1 MKFCFSTLGCKVN
14 QFETQALAQ
23 LAAARGHTLVDAD
36 ADVCILNTCTVT
48 SSGDHKT
55 LRALRRLQRSNP
67 QAVVAVCGCFAQTEP
82 ERASR
87 LGGVDIVCG
96 TADRAAVLD
105 LCEQAVHRRAPVCA
119 VSDIRRTRAFETLP
133 AGVLPG
139 HTRALLKVQDGC
151 DNYCTYCIIPYARG
165 HVRSLPMEQ
174 AVAQAQQLSRKGVRE
189 IVVTGIEIASY
200 GRDLQKKPDCIDLT
214 AALCQAVPHTRIRLG
229 SLEPRIVT
237 PRFCD
242 ELSRF
247 DNLALHF
254 HLSLQS
260 GCDATLA
267 RMHRRYTTEQYAA
280 CVRRLRAAFPT
291 CSITT
296 DVITG
301 FPGETEQE
309 FAQTMDFLRQ
319 CAFSAIHVFPY
330 SERTG
335 TPAAS
340 MPDPVPPAERARRA
354 DLVRALAAE
363 MTDCFLHSFVG
374 KTIPVVLERGRTDR
388 QPAHSRWH
396 FPVLLPPGSGKQGDQ
411 IFVTLTQVHSG
422 GMLAEPENRTNSS
435 ET

>member
-1 MKFCFSTLGCKVN
+1 MKFCFATLGCKVN

-23 LAAARGHTLVDAD
+23 LAQARGHTLAQTG
-36 ADVCILNTCTVT
+36 ADVCVLNTCTVT
-48 SSGDHKT
+48 SSSDRKT
-55 LRALRRLQRSNP
+55 LRALHRLQRDNP
-67 QAVVAVCGCFAQTEP
+67 GAIVALCGCFAQTEP
-82 ERASR
+82 VRASQ

-96 TADRAAVLD
+96 TADRAAVLS
-105 LCEQAVHRRAPVCA
+105 LCEQAAQKREKRCA
-119 VSDIRRTRAFETLP
+119 VTDIRAARAFEPLP

-165 HVRSLPMEQ
+165 HVRSLPLAQ
-174 AVAQAQQLSRKGVRE
+174 AVAQAQRLAQDGVRE

-200 GRDLQKKPDCIDLT
+200 GRDLPERPDLIRLT
-214 AALCQAVPHTRIRLG
+214 AALCRAVPQVRIRLG

-237 PRFCD
+237 QEFCD
-242 ELSRF
+242 VLCRF
-247 DNLALHF
+247 PNLALHF

-267 RMHRRYTTEQYAA
+267 RMHRRYTTAQYAA
-280 CVRRLRAAFPT
+280 CVRRLRRAFPS

-309 FAQTMDFLRQ
+309 FAQTM
-319 CAFSAIHVFPY
+319 AFVRDCRFAAVHVFPY
-330 SERTG
+330 SERAG

-340 MPDPVPPAERARRA
+340 MPDAVPQAERARRA
-354 DLVRALAAE
+354 GELRALAAALSE
-363 MTDCFLHSFVG
+363 QFLHDLVG
-374 KTIPVVLERGRTDR
+374 RTVPAVLEHARAGS

-396 FPVLLPPGSGKQGDQ
+396 FSIELPPGCGKQGEE
-411 IFVTLTQVHSG
+411 IAVVLTEVCG
-422 GMLAEPENRTNSS
+422 GVMRAVPAQAPET
-435 ET
+435 